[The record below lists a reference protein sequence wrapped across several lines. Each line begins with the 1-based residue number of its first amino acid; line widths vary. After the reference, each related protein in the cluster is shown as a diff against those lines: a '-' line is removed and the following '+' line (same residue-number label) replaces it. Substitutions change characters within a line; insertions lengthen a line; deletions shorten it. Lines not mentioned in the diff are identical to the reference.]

1 MLVCSGGH
9 SGVTIVPLLSQTSVG
24 KGVDGEAYKAL
35 VKRIQ
40 FGGDGALEKLAG
52 NDHGDADTGRF
63 CVFFFCVFVEVV
75 QAKAGAGSATLSMA
89 YGKSTRSICD

>member
-63 CVFFFCVFVEVV
+63 CVFFLRVCRGCPGQGWCRFRHLVH
-75 QAKAGAGSATLSMA
+75 GL
-89 YGKSTRSICD
+89 R